1 MPYGDTNHNNLF
13 ITRDEVLRSDDINFF
28 DDCQSIIIKPS
39 YYSTI
44 FCFFGE
50 RFTSPILTHVTLG
63 PSLSEYC
70 HECPFTFKKTVC
82 NGNFVKYELLLLTL
96 IPQLGQYFINT
107 S

>member
-50 RFTSPILTHVTLG
+50 R
-63 PSLSEYC
+63 
-70 HECPFTFKKTVC
+70 
-82 NGNFVKYELLLLTL
+82 LL
-96 IPQLGQYFINT
+96 PQF
-107 S
+107 